1 MFFICLAFSC
11 NYLQAIV
18 YRRPSFYNTA
28 VAAVFTREGLLS
40 RCECIGPTFL
50 LVEKHCRGGS
60 YNICFRR
67 GCCHFLISLGNIG
80 KRKLHGCKNQ
90 AATFISCRSWLILFW
105 WQYHDCCMPPNIS
118 TYCMQK
124 RRALLDIF
132 PSKEKC
138 FNKATRIST
147 CLLPMASLCHQ
158 EQMGAT
164 AAWRIW
170 EIAYLIY
177 WKRMWDNQIHTRL
190 RGFQR
195 QKGGWDLGR
204 ADRACLH
211 ILSIVPWR
219 ILEIM

>member
-1 MFFICLAFSC
+1 MSGLFLQ
-11 NYLQAIV
+11 LQAIV
-18 YRRPSFYNTA
+18 YQRPSFYNMA
-28 VAAVFTREGLLS
+28 VAAVFTREGLLTLWVHWPY
-40 RCECIGPTFL
+40 IFA
-50 LVEKHCRGGS
+50 CRKTLP
-60 YNICFRR
+60 RR
-67 GCCHFLISLGNIG
+67 QLQYASVGAACHFLISLGNIG
-80 KRKLHGCKNQ
+80 KRKLHACSKNQ
-90 AATFISCRSWLILFW
+90 AATFISRQSWLILFW
-105 WQYHDCCMPPNIS
+105 RQYHDCMSQNIS
-118 TYCMQK
+118 TLYAK
-124 RRALLDIF
+124 KEGFLDIF

-204 ADRACLH
+204 AEGLVCTS
-211 ILSIVPWR
+211 SI
-219 ILEIM
+219 